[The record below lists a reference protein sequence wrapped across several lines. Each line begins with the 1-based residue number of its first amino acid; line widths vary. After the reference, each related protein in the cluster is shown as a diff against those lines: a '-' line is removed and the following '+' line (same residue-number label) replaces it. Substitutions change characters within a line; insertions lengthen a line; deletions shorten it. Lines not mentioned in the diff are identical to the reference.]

1 MLTILHTAKLLCS
14 EGNSVPA
21 CGFLQNL
28 VSALKY
34 SHRKLIKI
42 INFCEDDNAMKCLS
56 IFLQQ
61 SLQFSLPSV
70 K

>member
-28 VSALKY
+28 VSSLKY

-42 INFCEDDNAMKCLS
+42 INFREDDNAMKRLS
-56 IFLQQ
+56 IFLEK
-61 SLQFSLPSV
+61 FAV
-70 K
+70 FTT